1 MTSDDHGS
9 IPLILG
15 STMGTD
21 QWDITLPD
29 VTPLTL
35 IMRKLIEAP
44 GLPFPEKD
52 DRDQIVRYH
61 LMWQEGDRFL
71 REAET
76 LREAGVQPGNHLI
89 ITHAQ
94 PGSAITAE
102 GRLINELAQCFS
114 TSARSFSLLKR
125 MGYPQN
131 VVPAWNWDT
140 TPIDFWESVSA
151 DILNG
156 VLERGFERLALA
168 ALRVYG
174 ANPVFAGAI
183 QELRRTRDPSW
194 NVSASISINLE
205 DVSTRQDFGQL
216 LQKECHFAGV
226 SVDDLAREA
235 NISASAAQRW
245 LRGQALPSTASLRA
259 ILRTYAKV
267 DEFDRWNKALDR
279 IRGRKVQQRA
289 RATAAHEDDPED
301 LLLHIYIPSE
311 RLYAAEAGRLLSLFR
326 DWITKT
332 RGLRIRQTVSRT
344 AAGEKFEFFAVDP
357 GVRQSD
363 IQGEF
368 NSFGDFLTLCSV
380 DPVAAASQLVPLGLA
395 RSAVT
400 DIVSRFGSEVRRLQ
414 VDLAQ
419 EREKRVMAIRHDLE
433 KQIVDSGVAL
443 QSVPSRQI
451 QALIEHLVPGP
462 TALESLTLLAAPEAP
477 LPVSSVTF
485 QINQQFVHAVKS
497 QVTQNIQG
505 TVHLGPDARQL
516 LELITQFGGGEK
528 IGLEASVHEL
538 EDADT
543 TYANQNSAKRRLK
556 QFVSQLAGITR
567 DVAVEVLEKYLESKG
582 L

>member
-1 MTSDDHGS
+1 MTSDGYES
-9 IPLILG
+9 IPVILG
-15 STMGTD
+15 STMSTD
-21 QWDITLPD
+21 RWDLTLP
-29 VTPLTL
+29 VVVP
-35 IMRKLIEAP
+35 IAAIIRKLIESP
-44 GLPFPEKD
+44 ELPFSEKND
-52 DRDQIVRYH
+52 SDQEIRYR
-61 LMWQEGDRFL
+61 LMWQEGDQL
-71 REAET
+71 LEGTET
-76 LREAGVQPGNHLI
+76 LGGAGVQPGNTLI
-89 ITHAQ
+89 LTHAQ
-94 PGSAITAE
+94 LTPAFTTE
-102 GRLINELAQCFS
+102 RRLVDELAQCFS

-125 MGYPQN
+125 IGYPQN
-131 VVPAWNWDT
+131 AVPAWNWDT

-168 ALRVYG
+168 ALRIYG
-174 ANPVFAGAI
+174 ANPVFASAV
-183 QELRRTRDPSW
+183 QELRRDRDPSW
-194 NVSASISINLE
+194 NASASASINLE
-205 DVSTRQDFGQL
+205 DITTRQDFAQL
-216 LQKECHFAGV
+216 LQRECHFAGV

-235 NISASAAQRW
+235 NISASTAHRW

-279 IRGRKVQQRA
+279 IRGQRVQHHA
-289 RATAAHEDDPED
+289 RPTATHEVDPED

-332 RGLRIRQTVSRT
+332 KGLRIRQTVSRT
-344 AAGEKFEFFAVDP
+344 SAGEKFEFFAVDP
-357 GVRQSD
+357 TVRQSD

-368 NSFGDFLTLCSV
+368 NNFGDFLTLCSV
-380 DPVAAASQLVPLGLA
+380 DPSAAAGQLVPLGFA
-395 RSAVT
+395 HSIIT

-419 EREKRVMAIRHDLE
+419 EREKRVMTIRHDLE

-462 TALESLTLLAAPEAP
+462 TALESLTLLATPEASQP
-477 LPVSSVTF
+477 APSVTF
-485 QINQQFVHAVKS
+485 QINQQFVHAVES
-497 QVTQNIQG
+497 QVFQNIQG
-505 TVHLGPDARQL
+505 TVHLGPDARRL
-516 LELITQFGGGEK
+516 LELITQFGGSEK
-528 IGLEASVHEL
+528 ISLEASIHEL

-543 TYANQNSAKRRLK
+543 SHANRNSAKRRLK
-556 QFVSQLAGITR
+556 QFISQLVGITH
-567 DVAVEVLEKYLESKG
+567 DVAVDVLEKYLESKG